1 MAKRDF
7 NVSNK
12 EYIKK
17 NKFAIMGVSLFLLI
31 GIVIMAVFGFN
42 GNFEFAGYNEV
53 EVRVGLASTST
64 YASKIGNI
72 LNEYGGKYEG
82 YQVAYDGEN
91 TTLIIRYLKSVAKDK
106 QQAINDK
113 IAALSNENI
122 NVIVLTQNGTETGHV
137 KVGSIIT
144 AKDYLYTTL
153 TILII
158 IIFATIFAY
167 IRYNGASAM
176 TLLLSCLLATIGLL
190 CLTAILRITIG
201 QSYFVLL
208 AILNLLVAYG
218 CINFFE
224 NIKETSWL
232 QAGNYAKAVEDGLKK
247 SHFRFCILSIA
258 IFAVGL
264 LFALIAPASIKYIS
278 LSILFVSVTM
288 LAVMLYIMPFVWSM
302 LITCKKP
309 KKLDNTKIEK

>member
-17 NKFAIMGVSLFLLI
+17 NKFAIIGVSLFLLI

-53 EVRVGLASTST
+53 EVRVGMASTSR
-64 YASKIGNI
+64 YASKIGGI
-72 LNEYGGKYEG
+72 INEYGGKYEG
-82 YQVAYDGEN
+82 YQVALEGEN
-91 TTLIIRYLKSVAKDK
+91 TTLIIRYSKSVSKEK

-113 IAALSNENI
+113 ITALSNDNI
-122 NVIVLTQNGTETGHV
+122 TVTVLTQNGTETGHV
-137 KVGSIIT
+137 KVGSVIT
-144 AKDYLYTTL
+144 AKDYLWTAV

-158 IIFATIFAY
+158 ILFATIFAY
-167 IRYNGASAM
+167 IRYKGASAI
-176 TLLLSCLLATIGLL
+176 TLLCSCLFATIGFL
-190 CLTAILRITIG
+190 CLTAILRISIG

-208 AILNLLVAYG
+208 TILNLMVAYC

-232 QAGNYAKAVEDGLKK
+232 QSGNYAQAVEEGLKK

-264 LFALIAPASIKYIS
+264 LFALIAPVSIKYIS

-288 LAVMLYIMPFVWSM
+288 LAVVLYVLPFIWSM
-302 LITCKKP
+302 LITLKKP
-309 KKLDNTKIEK
+309 KKVDNTKIEK